1 MKQTCFSYFWCGFK
15 IKTSVY
21 AWACDEQPKTCEEQL
36 RTFKHIQ
43 RNLNDYYHALIL
55 NSHHGNIN
63 KQVGKGIIPSCKIHM
78 VEERTLG
85 RGPKDGGKEELGE
98 EEWVSLNTLSLR
110 KTKIWQDYSTSLE
123 LKRREERG
131 VFCVSW
137 NEGDG
142 GFI

>member
-15 IKTSVY
+15 IKSSVY
-21 AWACDEQPKTCEEQL
+21 AWTCAEQPRTCEEQL

-55 NSHHGNIN
+55 NSHHDNIN
-63 KQVGKGIIPSCKIHM
+63 KQLGKVIIPSCKIHM
-78 VEERTLG
+78 VEEMTLDG
-85 RGPKDGGKEELGE
+85 GPKGGGKEELREG
-98 EEWVSLNTLSLR
+98 EWVSLNTLSLR

-123 LKRREERG
+123 IKRREERG
-131 VFCVSW
+131 FFFCVLEW
-137 NEGDG
+137 RRG